1 MTRMNFRAL
10 PSDGMEVTWD
20 SPGGSTTTSFRWE
33 NEGWTVDCQLESQR
47 AQMVLRVG
55 AQWHVQQ
62 AILFRDMDEPDL
74 WLATDGAGRWGEVN
88 GAHRTDLDGCRL
100 VAVLGSPIAHCIAM
114 RQLPLHVG
122 HGAEV
127 KTAVIDTETLSV
139 VPATLVFERCGETAW
154 RYTDLSGTLVEVAVD
169 EYGLVVA
176 EAGGFVRR

>member
-1 MTRMNFRAL
+1 MNFRAL
-10 PSDGMEVTWD
+10 PSDGLEVVWD
-20 SPGGSTTTSFRWE
+20 SPTGACTASFRWE
-33 NEGWTVDCQLESQR
+33 NEGWTIDCALEAQR

-62 AILFRDMDEPDL
+62 AILFRDMDDPDL

-114 RQLPLHVG
+114 RQLPLLVG

-139 VPATLVFERCGETAW
+139 LPRTLVFERCGDTAW
-154 RYTDLSGTLVEVAVD
+154 RYTNLAGDLVDVTVD
-169 EYGLVVA
+169 EYGLVVS
-176 EAGGFVRR
+176 ETGGFVRR